1 MRTLSFIREEI
12 EAAFRTA
19 VLYSQYRTVKNAKYG
34 TQQMRGCG
42 QGDICLKRRCSLDL
56 SVIVPLYNEED
67 NIAPLYRAIVAAVHP
82 LGIDYEVIFVDDGSE
97 DGTVTRARNLAEKD
111 HRLKLVLLRR
121 NFGQTAAMT
130 AGMDFANGKIL
141 VTMDGDLQNDPAD
154 IPFLIQ
160 QIQSGYDL
168 VVGWRHRRQDKLI
181 TRKIPSRIANWL
193 IGKVTG
199 VPIKDNGC
207 SLKAYRADV
216 IKKIPLYSEM
226 HRFIPAMASI
236 SGARVAQV
244 RVRHHA
250 RRFGVSKYGLSRIY
264 KVLLD
269 LTAIKALVTFAS
281 RPTVYFSL
289 LALPAALLSLWLILY
304 NLLLLVKTGSM
315 AIPLVGTGVLF
326 GVLAI
331 FLVMSGLLAELV
343 YRTGDLDITR
353 MSMLPLDRNRP
364 STPGLVQDVER
375 DIL

>member
-1 MRTLSFIREEI
+1 M
-12 EAAFRTA
+12 
-19 VLYSQYRTVKNAKYG
+19 
-34 TQQMRGCG
+34 
-42 QGDICLKRRCSLDL
+42 SLDL
-56 SVIVPLYNEED
+56 SVIVPLYNEQD
-67 NIAPLYRAIVAAVHP
+67 SVAPLYQAIVAAVRP
-82 LGIDYEVIFVDDGSE
+82 LGIEYELIFVDDGSK
-97 DGTVTRARNLAEKD
+97 DGTVARARHLAEND

-121 NFGQTAAMT
+121 NFGQTAAMS
-130 AGMDFANGKIL
+130 AGMDLASGKVL
-141 VTMDGDLQNDPAD
+141 VTLDGDLQNDPAD

-160 QIQSGYDL
+160 QIHSGYDL

-250 RRFGVSKYGLSRIY
+250 RRFGVSKYGLARIY

-269 LTAIKALVTFAS
+269 LTGIKVLIAFAN
-281 RPTVYFSL
+281 RPAVYFGL
-289 LALPAALLSLWLILY
+289 MAIPAGLLSIGLIAY

-315 AIPLVGTGVLF
+315 AVPLAGTGVLF

-331 FLVMSGLLAELV
+331 FLVMSGLLAEV
-343 YRTGDLDITR
+343 IYRTGDLDVVR
-353 MSMLPLDRNRP
+353 MSMLTLDRDHP
-364 STPGLVQDVER
+364 STPGLVHDVER
-375 DIL
+375 DLNE